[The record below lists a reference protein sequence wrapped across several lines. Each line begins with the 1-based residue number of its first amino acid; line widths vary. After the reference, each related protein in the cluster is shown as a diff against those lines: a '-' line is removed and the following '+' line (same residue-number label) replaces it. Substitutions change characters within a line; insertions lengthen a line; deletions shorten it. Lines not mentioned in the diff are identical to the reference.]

1 MGGGGS
7 WVWTVG
13 AWCGVRYRGVSWYL
27 FPLGLV
33 LLLISTWSGREPGVF
48 WLDMVL
54 NTGFLAFQL
63 ALLTVYFAWKRVSFR
78 QLWNEYM
85 GIGDVLFFLMLAIV
99 LPFPFFPVFMIA
111 SLLLSTLL
119 GIIVFRRSTV
129 PLAGLQALFL
139 LVFLLHDGPQILFQ
153 YPLYVLL
160 LVYSMQLLLVW

>member
-1 MGGGGS
+1 MS
-7 WVWTVG
+7 TLFYIASMVVLLLIFYQDL
-13 AWCGVRYRGVSWYL
+13 RYRGVSWYL

-85 GIGDVLFFLMLAIV
+85 GIGDVLFFLILAIV

-139 LVFLLHDGPQILFQ
+139 LVFLLLEPFTGFSPYEFNLM
-153 YPLYVLL
+153 Y
-160 LVYSMQLLLVW
+160 

>member
-1 MGGGGS
+1 MS
-7 WVWTVG
+7 TLFYIASMVVLLLIFYQDL
-13 AWCGVRYRGVSWYL
+13 RYRGVSWYL

-33 LLLISTWSGREPGVF
+33 LLHISTWSGREPGVF

-99 LPFPFFPVFMIA
+99 LPFPFF
-111 SLLLSTLL
+111 LLSLPFSFPFFTLRKKHCRQQRL
-119 GIIVFRRSTV
+119 
-129 PLAGLQALFL
+129 
-139 LVFLLHDGPQILFQ
+139 
-153 YPLYVLL
+153 
-160 LVYSMQLLLVW
+160 